1 VTPRLS
7 LPVLVGIAVLVAVAI
22 SQTGELRRHAEVGLG
37 EGMPAR
43 EAALARGF
51 VLGDDDGV
59 DEATKEDFIRAGLS
73 HLLAVS
79 GENVTLLALL
89 AMPILA
95 AFGIPLRERLV
106 WTVALIAIYVPLAGS
121 GPSIQRAGVMGA
133 AGLLATLAGRRASRL
148 YALGLAAAVTLAID
162 PSVASNVGWQLS
174 FAAVLGILLL
184 AAPIR
189 EWVLA
194 RFARRPPAA
203 PPGSGARRRSSTA
216 VPGRW
221 RRALAEGIAV
231 TVSATLA
238 TAPLIAHV
246 FEEVSVTSLLANVL
260 ALPAVAPAMWLGMV
274 SAALAQVPGL
284 PLAALNGLDALLLA
298 YIAQV
303 AAWCGRPS
311 WAVLHVH
318 IGVWPMLATYATMV
332 ATIATGARLARAR
345 RLATARASSA
355 TTSATASSPAGHSA
369 VDLTRT
375 GPRAVDL
382 TRTGPRAVDLT
393 RTGPRAVD
401 LTRTGPRA
409 VDLTRT
415 GPSAGDLTGAIG
427 GLSRPRAA
435 AGRKG
440 RPRMRGRWRVAV
452 LCGLVALAGLCAL
465 ALLPHG
471 SGAPAGPAAPAPGL
485 RIEVLDIGQGDAI
498 LLQPRNAPAV
508 LVDGGPPGDELV
520 AKLRDEDVERIG
532 AAIVTH
538 DQSDHAAG
546 IAEALGR
553 VPIDHLVY
561 GRLDRDFLAA
571 ARADGARPERVAAG
585 TTLRSGSLRLEVL
598 WPPAALLAEDPPDT
612 DPNALAL
619 VIRARWRR
627 FTMLLT
633 ADAEAESTPLDP
645 GPIDVLK
652 VAHHGSDDA
661 GLGPLLDRIRPR
673 LAVISV
679 GADNPYGHPTPGTLA
694 TLAAHRVPTLRT
706 DRDGTIEI
714 DVSRRSF
721 SVNSK

>member
-1 VTPRLS
+1 MTPRLS
-7 LPVLVGIAVLVAVAI
+7 LPVLIGIAVLVAIAI
-22 SQTGELRRHAEVGLG
+22 SRTGELRERAEAGLG
-37 EGMPAR
+37 EGMPQR

-59 DEATKEDFIRAGLS
+59 DEETKEDFIRAGLS

-89 AMPILA
+89 AMPVLA
-95 AFGIPLRERLV
+95 ALGIPLRERLV

-133 AGLLATLAGRRASRL
+133 VGLLATLAGRRASRL
-148 YALGLAAAVTLAID
+148 YALGLAAVVTLAID
-162 PSVASNVGWQLS
+162 PAVAGDVGWQLS

-184 AAPIR
+184 ASPIR
-189 EWVLA
+189 AWLLA
-194 RFARRPPAA
+194 RLG
-203 PPGSGARRRSSTA
+203 PGQ
-216 VPGRW
+216 W

-231 TVSATLA
+231 TISATLA

-246 FEEVSVTSLLANVL
+246 FEEVSVTSLVANVL

-274 SAALAQVPGL
+274 SAALAQVPGV
-284 PLAALNGLDALLLA
+284 PLAPLNGLDALLLA

-311 WAVLHVH
+311 WAVLHVQ
-318 IGVWPMLATYATMV
+318 IGVWAMLATYAGMV
-332 ATIATGARLARAR
+332 GTIVFGAWLARAL
-345 RLATARASSA
+345 RLAAARSRPAA
-355 TTSATASSPAGHSA
+355 TDALQQFRSPERPKSLQRDPAARRPS
-369 VDLTRT
+369 
-375 GPRAVDL
+375 PRWRRVVLA
-382 TRTGPRAVDLT
+382 
-393 RTGPRAVD
+393 
-401 LTRTGPRA
+401 
-409 VDLTRT
+409 
-415 GPSAGDLTGAIG
+415 AIG
-427 GLSRPRAA
+427 LA
-435 AGRKG
+435 
-440 RPRMRGRWRVAV
+440 
-452 LCGLVALAGLCAL
+452 ALAG
-465 ALLPHG
+465 
-471 SGAPAGPAAPAPGL
+471 GAVLVAWPRGAGVPAGPAPGL

-498 LLQPRNAPAV
+498 LLQPRHAPAV

-520 AKLRDEDVERIG
+520 AKLRAEGVEELG

-553 VPIDHLVY
+553 VPIGRLVY
-561 GRLDRDFLAA
+561 GRLDRRFLAA
-571 ARADGARPERVAAG
+571 ARADGARPEPVAAG
-585 TTLRSGSLRLEVL
+585 TTLRSGPLRLEVL
-598 WPPAALLAEDPPDT
+598 WPPPALLAEDPPDT
-612 DPNALAL
+612 DPNLLAL
-619 VIRARWRR
+619 VIRARWHS

-661 GLGPLLDRIRPR
+661 GLGALLDRIRPR

-694 TLAAHRVPTLRT
+694 TLAEHHVPTLRT
-706 DRDGTIEI
+706 DQDGTVEI
-714 DVSRRSF
+714 DVGRRSF
-721 SVNSK
+721 SVGSSP